1 MSSFTITNPT
11 TGDSLVRGDSINITW
26 SASGLSG
33 TSTITLQLRKGGSF
47 DSTITT
53 SGTNVD
59 SGGSYTWTVPADLT
73 VASDYTIRIF
83 RTGNYTPTGETGNF
97 RISGERVPVA
107 DATLFTESVS
117 TAESTWSIVQ
127 TATDATQFTDSV
139 ATAESKWSFNQT
151 ASDATLF
158 TESISTADSKWRHYY
173 TIADV
178 TAFSESITT
187 ATSKWQFS
195 NTPSDATAFT
205 ESIDTFHLTNFPG
218 VSDATTFTES
228 VATALSIWTYVPS
241 ENISMSESVTTT
253 VGQGSWFYQMD
264 TASDHELYD
273 TSRSSGWMTIG
284 PLDKNSVIR
293 DVNIKYK
300 SSDAVNVKIYG
311 DDNTSTALLD
321 TDFAASSSMVEK
333 NIRVGKR
340 ARLAMVK
347 VSTPSSYNYDLEI
360 EKLEIG
366 VGG

>member
-1 MSSFTITNPT
+1 MKT
-11 TGDSLVRGDSINITW
+11 
-26 SASGLSG
+26 
-33 TSTITLQLRKGGSF
+33 
-47 DSTITT
+47 
-53 SGTNVD
+53 
-59 SGGSYTWTVPADLT
+59 
-73 VASDYTIRIF
+73 
-83 RTGNYTPTGETGNF
+83 
-97 RISGERVPVA
+97 
-107 DATLFTESVS
+107 
-117 TAESTWSIVQ
+117 
-127 TATDATQFTDSV
+127 
-139 ATAESKWSFNQT
+139 
-151 ASDATLF
+151 

-178 TAFSESITT
+178 TAFSESVTT
-187 ATSKWQFS
+187 ATSTWQYS

-205 ESIDTFHLTNFPG
+205 ESIDTFHLTNFPAI
-218 VSDATTFTES
+218 SDATTFTES
-228 VATALSIWTYVPS
+228 VATALSIWSYVPS

-273 TSRSSGWMTIG
+273 TSRSSGWITIG

-300 SSDAVNVKIYG
+300 SSDAVNVTIYG